1 MDFIRKLLQERI
13 TAMQMMPDT
22 GPRNSYED
30 RAFDGRLLS
39 TPPAPN
45 VPRPCGTRLPA
56 IKGVRLIRS
65 TLFLSA
71 GLAIASVVLTSLWIG
86 YGPRQQVAQDKRVST
101 VVPLSKQERT
111 GLDAKGQAIRT
122 ITPGSTSS
130 SGMVGTA
137 PSGSS
142 PSVALSPNPA
152 ATLKAFNDPDAP
164 ERQSDIASIA
174 APEAKTTPAGTEGQF
189 STPNGNVDLN
199 TATVEQ
205 LNGLGAGMIGK
216 RIIEFRP
223 YASTEDLISRRV
235 LKRSDY
241 DAIKGAVTVR

>member
-1 MDFIRKLLQERI
+1 M
-13 TAMQMMPDT
+13 
-22 GPRNSYED
+22 
-30 RAFDGRLLS
+30 
-39 TPPAPN
+39 
-45 VPRPCGTRLPA
+45 
-56 IKGVRLIRS
+56 IRS

-71 GLAIASVVLTSLWIG
+71 GLAVVSVVLTSLWIG
-86 YGPRQQVAQDKRVST
+86 YGPRPQGVQDKRAST

-122 ITPGSTSS
+122 ITPGSTSG

-137 PSGSS
+137 PTGSPPPIVIS
-142 PSVALSPNPA
+142 PDQTATPKASNNPGV
-152 ATLKAFNDPDAP
+152 P
-164 ERQSDIASIA
+164 EQQSDTASIA
-174 APEAKTTPAGTEGQF
+174 APETKTTPESAEGQF

-223 YASTEDLISRRV
+223 YSSTEDLISRRV

-241 DAIKGAVTVR
+241 DAIKGAVIVR